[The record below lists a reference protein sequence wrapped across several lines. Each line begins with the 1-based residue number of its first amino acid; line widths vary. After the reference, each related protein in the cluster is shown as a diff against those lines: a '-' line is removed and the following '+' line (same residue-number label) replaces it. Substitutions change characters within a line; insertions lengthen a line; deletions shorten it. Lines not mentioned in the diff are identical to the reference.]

1 MLGSYPEVTPLLG
14 CHLTPG
20 YGETNFP
27 RSEAAEKKYIF
38 LFKMWWFMGD
48 VEANWYHATAE
59 AAVPGSTPARVTII
73 LLRVRAIVQYCTRLA
88 L

>member
-1 MLGSYPEVTPLLG
+1 MGQRLII
-14 CHLTPG
+14 CHI
-20 YGETNFP
+20 
-27 RSEAAEKKYIF
+27 IF
-38 LFKMWWFMGD
+38 APDSTTL
-48 VEANWYHATAE
+48 NAE

>member
-1 MLGSYPEVTPLLG
+1 MGQRLII
-14 CHLTPG
+14 CHI
-20 YGETNFP
+20 
-27 RSEAAEKKYIF
+27 IF
-38 LFKMWWFMGD
+38 APDSTIL
-48 VEANWYHATAE
+48 HAE